1 MQRGEVYEY
10 IPVIPRPGQSRMR
23 LIISAAGINEAD
35 HPVVLGL
42 QVLDRDP
49 GGLLSIRLAHLG
61 WASVL
66 TIEAVLRSR
75 LGNLIYTATGEEMEA
90 VSVALRAAQDL

>member
-1 MQRGEVYEY
+1 VHRGEVYEY
-10 IPVIPRPGQSRMR
+10 IPVIPRAEQSRMR

-49 GGLLSIRLAHLG
+49 G
-61 WASVL
+61 VC
-66 TIEAVLRSR
+66 
-75 LGNLIYTATGEEMEA
+75 
-90 VSVALRAAQDL
+90 

>member
-1 MQRGEVYEY
+1 
-10 IPVIPRPGQSRMR
+10 MR

-49 GGLLSIRLAHLG
+49 VQRA
-61 WASVL
+61 V
-66 TIEAVLRSR
+66 EAPSPPRYPLCHHGDAAMHDQRRRSR
-75 LGNLIYTATGEEMEA
+75 PVIQPTRAVPSGAQSNTSWPPGLVGSSRGRRPSMGWEATMA
-90 VSVALRAAQDL
+90 

>member
-1 MQRGEVYEY
+1 VVRGEVYEY
-10 IPVIPRPGQSRMR
+10 IPVLPRAGQSRLR

-42 QVLDRDP
+42 QVLERDP

-75 LGNLIYTATGEEMEA
+75 LGNLVYTATDEEMES
-90 VSVALRAAQDL
+90 VSAALRVAQDL

>member
-1 MQRGEVYEY
+1 MHRGEVYEY
-10 IPVIPRPGQSRMR
+10 LPVIPRPGQSRMR
-23 LIISAAGINEAD
+23 LIISAQGINEAD

-66 TIEAVLRSR
+66 TIEAVLKSR
-75 LGNLIYTATGEEMEA
+75 LGNLVYTTTEEEMDS
-90 VSVALRAAQDL
+90 VSTALRAAQDL